1 MKRLTVTAITI
12 VSLVFALAVTGC
24 DNKPE
29 EKASAPA
36 TTKTMK
42 EQIPA
47 AVEQVKEKAEH
58 VVEEVKEKT
67 EQVVEEAKKITAE
80 TVEKAKEAGAAVQET
95 GTEMIEKANDKVHEL
110 TGGVN
115 QEQAPTESTVQ
126 KEMEKKTLDL
136 KKTLNNKLIEGC

>member
-1 MKRLTVTAITI
+1 MNRLTVSAIAI
-12 VSLVFALAVTGC
+12 VSLVFSWAITGC

-36 TTKTMK
+36 ETKTMK

-47 AVEQVKEKAEH
+47 VMEQVKEKTEH

-67 EQVVEEAKKITAE
+67 EMIVEEAKKITAE
-80 TVEKAKEAGAAVQET
+80 TVEKAKEAGAAVKET
-95 GTEMIEKANDKVHEL
+95 GAEMMDKANDKVHEL
-110 TGGVN
+110 TSGMN
-115 QEQAPTESTVQ
+115 QDQTPAEPTVPQEV
-126 KEMEKKTLDL
+126 EKKTLDL